1 MSLNASI
8 TKLTQTIEHRLTE
21 INASID
27 EARLRQIVVMKFP
40 DYRAIANDIEFELL

>member
-1 MSLNASI
+1 MRDTDSSSQTLELNSSKSLGV
-8 TKLTQTIEHRLTE
+8 
-21 INASID
+21 SID